1 MEVLAMLP
9 RSLDRTN
16 KDTECRDVPIGSHGG
31 SGTQTPKPA
40 AGRRSRR
47 FLSIRGDNI
56 VMTVMIFAAVIGL
69 NRFGSHVTRQAQEPL
84 PAESPGSGMVVRAE
98 PLRLW
103 LPPTLAELVKR
114 QAQTR
119 SVLTFVDL
127 QRFLELQHQQRL
139 WYALTTRAYHA
150 NGESTDLTYIRCP
163 FDNNPMFQ
171 ESPGIPT
178 NPAYPFWDLSK
189 ATVHVIPEEFL
200 ERNPQKVMLQLLG
213 KPGSYE

>member
-1 MEVLAMLP
+1 MEVLAML
-9 RSLDRTN
+9 RRRHDRTN
-16 KDTECRDVPIGSHGG
+16 KDTKCRDVPIGSHGG

-40 AGRRSRR
+40 AGGRSRR

-127 QRFLELQHQQRL
+127 QRFLELQHQHVVLAAVERLEAADGERLLQRL
-139 WYALTTRAYHA
+139 RL
-150 NGESTDLTYIRCP
+150 
-163 FDNNPMFQ
+163 Q
-171 ESPGIPT
+171 ELLPTPSDPGHGRIYT
-178 NPAYPFWDLSK
+178 
-189 ATVHVIPEEFL
+189 
-200 ERNPQKVMLQLLG
+200 
-213 KPGSYE
+213 